1 MATTMTE
8 LRPARAFLREKFP
21 RGGSVLCAVSGG
33 LDSMCLLHFL
43 LEQPGF
49 HVTAAH
55 FNHRLRGPEADRDA
69 QFVRD
74 YCAQR
79 NVPFVS
85 GSGDT
90 RLLAE
95 KEGLSMEEAA
105 RRLRYAFLKETA
117 AERGCDAILTA
128 HHADDNA
135 ETMLLN
141 LLRGT
146 GSAGLAGIPP
156 VRGNICRPFLRI
168 TRLELADYAQSHGIP
183 HVEDETNDDPEAAA
197 RNALRSSVLPVLRQ
211 LNPRF
216 AENMARTASILRE
229 ESDALESMARGLLD
243 QVKEL
248 PDGVSVPC
256 LMLTEV
262 PAAVAERAVL
272 QLLVQVSGHRK
283 DLTAAHVLAVLD
295 LARGDRTGLEVTLPY
310 GLTARR
316 KKYTLEITRR
326 PVWPASLPISVGG
339 AVTFGGT
346 EVMVSDAAVPGALP
360 MGLPEGASMTVTP
373 WRSGD
378 WLRLPGSRGRR
389 SFKRLCADRG
399 LTPEERDRLPV
410 LRVGEAHAADPVF
423 GVSADF
429 APCSGEQ
436 TVYVRFTTKQTEE
449 KQHEK

>member
-1 MATTMTE
+1 MTTMNE
-8 LRPARAFLREKFP
+8 LTAAAEFLRRKFP
-21 RGGSVLCAVSGG
+21 HGGRVLCAVSGG
-33 LDSMCLLHFL
+33 LDSMCLLDYMAR
-43 LEQPGF
+43 QRGF
-49 HVTAAH
+49 SVAAAH
-55 FNHRLRGPEADRDA
+55 FNHQLRRAEADRDES
-69 QFVRD
+69 FVRD

-79 NVPFVS
+79 RIPFVS
-85 GSGDT
+85 GSGDV
-90 RLLAE
+90 RSFAE
-95 KEGLSMEEAA
+95 KEGLSIEEAA
-105 RRLRYAFLKETA
+105 RRLRYDFLKETA
-117 AERGCDAILTA
+117 EENGADAILTA

-135 ETMLLN
+135 ETVLLS
-141 LLRGT
+141 LIRGT
-146 GSAGLAGIPP
+146 GSAGLAGIPQ

-168 TRLELADYAQSHGIP
+168 TRLELADYAAAHGIP
-183 HVEDETNDDPEAAA
+183 HVEDETNDDPDAAA

-248 PDGVSVPC
+248 PEGVSVPC

-346 EVMVSDAAVPGALP
+346 EVMVSDAVVPGALP
-360 MGLPEGASMTVTP
+360 MGLPRGASMTVTP

-378 WLRLPGSRGRR
+378 WLRLPSSRGRR

-436 TVYVRFTTKQTEE
+436 TVFVRFTNKQTEE
-449 KQHEK
+449 KRHEK